1 MEHRPERILGDTA
14 YRNGVVRSELAERG
28 VDVLPPVPEGGVVEG
43 LLNVDEMNQAC
54 EPPRS
59 DVRCLPAAAAV
70 LPERAAS
77 TDPAL

>member
-1 MEHRPERILGDTA
+1 
-14 YRNGVVRSELAERG
+14 
-28 VDVLPPVPEGGVVEG
+28 
-43 LLNVDEMNQAC
+43 MNQAC